1 MFGKKK
7 ESGIPVQHYEGIE
20 GFATDYPCRI
30 EIKDTIFEIRRLKP
44 ETVVTLPMERIKSI
58 SAMEEK
64 AFMLKYHSDYAKT
77 SKFASGKKYYLV
89 VEYDKGRL
97 AFWGTSFEY
106 GKFVDLQYSFNTTP
120 SHVSL

>member
-30 EIKDTIFEIRRLKP
+30 EMKDSIFEIRRLKP

-64 AFMLKYHSDYAKT
+64 TFMLKYHGDYAKT
-77 SKFASGKKYYLV
+77 SKFASGNKYYLV
-89 VEYDKGRL
+89 IEYDNGRL

-106 GKFVDLQYSFNTTP
+106 RKFIDLQYSFNTTP
-120 SHVSL
+120 SHISL